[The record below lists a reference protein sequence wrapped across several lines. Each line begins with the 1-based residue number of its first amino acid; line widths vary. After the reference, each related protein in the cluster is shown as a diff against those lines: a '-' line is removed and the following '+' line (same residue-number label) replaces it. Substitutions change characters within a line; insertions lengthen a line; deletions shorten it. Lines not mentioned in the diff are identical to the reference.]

1 MKKAV
6 ILGAT
11 SGIAQHVQRL
21 LIQEGVELFLVARNA
36 EHLPMLAADLEN
48 RGVLKIA
55 TYAADLADIST
66 HATVFA
72 RAQELLPDF
81 DTLLL
86 AYGTLLDQEK
96 CSHSPQ
102 LAVREIDNNFVS
114 AAAIL
119 TLFADYF
126 EARKEGCIAAITSI
140 AGDRGH
146 RSNYVYGSAKG
157 ALGIFLQGLRGRF
170 RDTNVRVITIKPG
183 PVRTSMTDH
192 LEQSE
197 TFTDPRE
204 VAQDICNA
212 LQKRAPQVLYTPAK
226 SRYLAAIDR
235 LWPAFSSGQISP

>member
-11 SGIAQHVQRL
+11 SGIAQQVQRL
-21 LIQEGVELFLVARNA
+21 LIQEGVELLLIARNS
-36 EHLPMLAADLEN
+36 EHLSMLAADLET

-55 TYAADLADIST
+55 THAADLADIST

-81 DTLLL
+81 DIVLL

-96 CSHSPQ
+96 CNHSPQ
-102 LAVREIDNNFVS
+102 LAVREIDTNFVS
-114 AAAIL
+114 AAALL

-126 EARKEGCIAAITSI
+126 EARKEGCIAAITSV

-146 RSNYVYGSAKG
+146 RANYVYVAAKG
-157 ALGIFLQGLRGRF
+157 ALSIFLQGLRDRF
-170 RDTNVRVITIKPG
+170 RDTGVRVLTIKPG
-183 PVRTSMTDH
+183 PVRTAMTDH
-192 LEQSE
+192 LAHRE
-197 TFTDPRE
+197 TFANPRA

-212 LQKRAPQVLYTPAK
+212 LQNRSSEILYTPAN
-226 SRYLAAIDR
+226 SRYLAALER
-235 LWPAFSSGQISP
+235 FWPGSPSERITP